1 MKAQLLML
9 SAAGLLLAAPAAF
22 ATPDREVQAFVDH
35 AQSAAQ
41 ARLLAAGVGEPAA
54 ITKVRGVIGADGR
67 LSGVHVVGASG
78 SRETDFAVERALRR
92 LDVGEPPTALI
103 GAQLTLDLGPASPA
117 PASAR

>member
-1 MKAQLLML
+1 MGGRSPNAIPRRRDASADQQTGLLPMKAQLLML

-92 LDVGEPPTALI
+92 LD
-103 GAQLTLDLGPASPA
+103 
-117 PASAR
+117 